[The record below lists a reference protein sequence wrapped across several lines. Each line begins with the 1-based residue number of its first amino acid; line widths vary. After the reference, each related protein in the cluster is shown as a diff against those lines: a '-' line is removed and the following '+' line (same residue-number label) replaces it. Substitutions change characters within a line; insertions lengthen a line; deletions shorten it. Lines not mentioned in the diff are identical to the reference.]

1 MGKIFGTD
9 GVRGIANVYPMT
21 TEMAMQLGRGAAYI
35 FKNKNRRPK
44 IVIGKDTRLSGYM
57 IENAISSGICSM
69 GVDVLLVG
77 PLPTPGIAFITSS
90 MRADAGVV
98 ISASHNP
105 FQDNG
110 IKFFSRDGFKLPDE
124 LEEEIEELIFS
135 NGIIHLRP
143 TAEEVGKAFR
153 IDDAVGRYVV
163 FLKNSFPRDLTLDGV
178 KIAVDCAHGA
188 AYKVAPAVFEELG
201 AEVVLTGVKPNGQNI
216 NAGCGSLYPEVVA
229 KLVVESGAHI
239 GVAFDGDADRLICAD
254 EKGRILDGDH
264 LMAICA
270 AHMLREERLNLST
283 LVTTVMSNM
292 GLEVALRSRGGRLE
306 RTAVGDRYVVER
318 MRAGGFNLGGEQS
331 GHVIFLDYNTTGD
344 GVLSALRLLE
354 VMLLQG
360 KPLSELAAIME
371 RYPQHLINVR
381 VKERKPIEANPEIA
395 RAVRLVEE
403 KLGGHGRVLIRPS
416 GTEPVIRV
424 MVEGRDR
431 DLVVELAQETAAV
444 IERAMS

>member
-1 MGKIFGTD
+1 MGRIFGTD

-21 TEMAMQLGRGAAYI
+21 TEMAMQLGRGAAYV

-57 IENAISSGICSM
+57 IENAIASGICSM

-124 LEEEIEELIFS
+124 LEEEIEELILS
-135 NGIIHLRP
+135 NGINHLRP

-163 FLKNSFPRDLTLDGV
+163 FLKNSFPRDLTLDGI

-188 AYKVAPAVFEELG
+188 AYKVAPAVLEELG

-216 NAGCGSLYPEVVA
+216 NAGCGSLHPEVVA

-254 EKGRILDGDH
+254 EKGRVLDGDH
-264 LMAICA
+264 LMAVCA
-270 AHMLREERLNLST
+270 AHMLREKRLKRST

-292 GLEVALRSRGGRLE
+292 GLEVALRSRGGCLE

-344 GVLSALRLLE
+344 GILSALRLLE
-354 VMLLQG
+354 VILLQG

-381 VKERKPIEANPEIA
+381 IKERKPLEAIPEIA
-395 RAVRLVEE
+395 RTVRLVEE
-403 KLGGHGRVLIRPS
+403 KLGDHGRVLIRPS

>member
-57 IENAISSGICSM
+57 IENAIASGICSM

-135 NGIIHLRP
+135 NGIVHLRP

-163 FLKNSFPRDLTLDGV
+163 FLKNSFPRDLTLDGIR
-178 KIAVDCAHGA
+178 IAVDCAHGA

-216 NAGCGSLYPEVVA
+216 NAGCGSLHPEVVA

-254 EKGRILDGDH
+254 EKGRVLDGDH
-264 LMAICA
+264 LMAVCA
-270 AHMLREERLNLST
+270 AHMLREKRLNYST

-292 GLEVALRSRGGRLE
+292 GLEVALRSRGGCLE

-344 GVLSALRLLE
+344 GILSALRLLE

-360 KPLSELAAIME
+360 KPLSVLAAIME

-381 VKERKPIEANPEIA
+381 VKERKPLEAIPEVA

-403 KLGGHGRVLIRPS
+403 KLGDHGRVLIRPS

>member
-1 MGKIFGTD
+1 MGRIFGTD

-35 FKNKNRRPK
+35 FKNKHRRPK

-124 LEEEIEELIFS
+124 LEEEIEELILS
-135 NGIIHLRP
+135 NGINHLRP

-163 FLKNSFPRDLTLDGV
+163 FLKNSFPRDLTLDGI

-216 NAGCGSLYPEVVA
+216 NAGCGSLYPDVVA
-229 KLVVESGAHI
+229 KLVVESGAHL

-254 EKGRILDGDH
+254 EKGRVLDGDH
-264 LMAICA
+264 LMAVCA
-270 AHMLREERLNLST
+270 AHMLRERRLNHST

-292 GLEVALRSRGGRLE
+292 GLEVALRSRGGCLE

-344 GVLSALRLLE
+344 GILSALRLLE
-354 VMLLQG
+354 VMLLQR

-381 VKERKPIEANPEIA
+381 VRERKPLEAIPEI
-395 RAVRLVEE
+395 VRTVRRVEE
-403 KLGGHGRVLIRPS
+403 KLGDHGRVLIRPS

-431 DLVVELAQETAAV
+431 DLVVGLAQETAAV